1 MEFFMTANDASMGPM
16 IAVIGCDGSGKST
29 VSERIVVWAN
39 DYGPAATAHLGK
51 QAGNVGRAL
60 TGLPLVGNLIGRFIG
75 HNNFSLREPRAKN
88 KTPGILAAL
97 VASMFTLRRVLRF
110 RRMLSLRRQGFI
122 VITDRFPQL
131 DYPNS
136 FDGPV
141 LSETAQGSFFVRWLA
156 RQERVAFQWM
166 TSYRPDLV
174 IRLNIDLDTACA
186 RKPDHVRRKLQR
198 KVEITPLLTFGGAPI
213 VEIDSA
219 QPLEEVL
226 VEAREAVTRFLTGH
240 GLERLKYRRGLE

>member
-1 MEFFMTANDASMGPM
+1 MTEFSMTVKDASLGPM

-29 VSERIVVWAN
+29 VSEKIVIWAN

-60 TGLPLVGNLIGRFIG
+60 ANLPLVGKLIGRFIG
-75 HNNFSLREPRAKN
+75 HKKFSLREPRTKN

-110 RRMLSLRRQGFI
+110 RRMLALRRQGFI

-131 DYPNS
+131 DCPNS

-141 LSETAQGSFFVRWLA
+141 LSEDVQGSFFVRWLA
-156 RQERVAFQWM
+156 RHEREAFEWM

-186 RKPDHVRRKLQR
+186 RKPDHIRRKLQR
-198 KVEITPLLTFGGAPI
+198 NI
-213 VEIDSA
+213 S
-219 QPLEEVL
+219 VL
-226 VEAREAVTRFLTGH
+226 S
-240 GLERLKYRRGLE
+240 KSSRGK

>member
-1 MEFFMTANDASMGPM
+1 MTVEDASLGPM

-29 VSERIVVWAN
+29 VSEKIVIWAN

-60 TGLPLVGNLIGRFIG
+60 TSLPLVGKLIGRFIG
-75 HNNFSLREPRAKN
+75 HKNFSLREPRAKN
-88 KTPGILAAL
+88 KTPGILAAV
-97 VASMFTLRRVLRF
+97 VASIFTLRRVLRF
-110 RRMLSLRRQGFI
+110 RRMLALRRQGFI

-131 DYPNS
+131 DCPNS

-141 LSETAQGSFFVRWLA
+141 LSEAAQGSFFVRWLA
-156 RQERVAFQWM
+156 RQEREAFEWM

-198 KVEITPLLTFGGAPI
+198 KIEIVPLLKFNGAPI
-213 VEIDSA
+213 VEIDSI
-219 QPLEEVL
+219 QPLEQVL
-226 VEAREAVTRFLTGH
+226 AEAREAVTRFLT
-240 GLERLKYRRGLE
+240 ERGDERGGERPKT

>member
-1 MEFFMTANDASMGPM
+1 MTEFSMTVKDASLGPM

-29 VSERIVVWAN
+29 VSENMVIWAK
-39 DYGPAATAHLGK
+39 DYGPAVTAHLGK
-51 QAGNVGRAL
+51 QAGKVGRAL
-60 TGLPLVGNLIGRFIG
+60 TNLPLVGNLIGRFIG
-75 HNNFSLREPRAKN
+75 QKKFLLREPRTKN

-110 RRMLSLRRQGFI
+110 RRMLALRRQGYI

-131 DYPNS
+131 DCPNS

-141 LSETAQGSFFVRWLA
+141 LSEDAQGSFFVRWLA
-156 RQERVAFQWM
+156 RHEREAFEWM

-186 RKPDHVRRKLQR
+186 RKPDHIRRKLQR
-198 KVEITPLLTFGGAPI
+198 KIEITPLLKFNGAPI
-213 VEIDSA
+213 VEIDSS
-219 QPLEEVL
+219 QPLEQVLAEV
-226 VEAREAVTRFLTGH
+226 RGAVTRFLT
-240 GLERLKYRRGLE
+240 ERGGELPKT

>member
-1 MEFFMTANDASMGPM
+1 MTENDASMVPM

-29 VSERIVVWAN
+29 VSEKIVGWTS

-60 TGLPLVGNLIGRFIG
+60 TGLPLVGNVIGRFIG
-75 HNNFSLREPRAKN
+75 HKKFSLREPRAKN

-97 VASMFTLRRVLRF
+97 VASLFTIRRVLRF
-110 RRMLSLRRQGFI
+110 RRMLALRRQGFV

-141 LSETAQGSFFVRWLA
+141 LSEAAQGSFFVRWLA
-156 RQERVAFQWM
+156 RRELAAFQWM

-186 RKPDHVRRKLQR
+186 RKPDHIRRKLQR
-198 KVEITPLLTFGGAPI
+198 KIEVTPLLTFGGAPI
-213 VEIDSA
+213 VEIDST
-219 QPLEEVL
+219 QPLEQVLAEV
-226 VEAREAVTRFLTGH
+226 REAVTLFLTGNDCTQ
-240 GLERLKYRRGLE
+240 LESWRGQK

>member
-1 MEFFMTANDASMGPM
+1 MIVKNGSLGPM

-29 VSERIVVWAN
+29 VSEKIVVWAN
-39 DYGPAATAHLGK
+39 SYGPASTVHLGK

-60 TGLPLVGNLIGRFIG
+60 TSLPLVGKLIGRFIG
-75 HNNFSLREPRAKN
+75 QKKFSLREPRARN

-97 VASMFTLRRVLRF
+97 VASIFTLRRVLRF
-110 RRMLSLRRQGFI
+110 RRMLALRRQGFI

-131 DYPNS
+131 DYPTY

-141 LSETAQGSFFVRWLA
+141 LPETAHGSFFVRWLA
-156 RQERVAFQWM
+156 RHERKAFEWM

-186 RKPDHVRRKLQR
+186 RKPDHIRRKLQR
-198 KVEITPLLTFGGAPI
+198 KIEITPLLKFNGAPI
-213 VEIDSA
+213 VEIDSI
-219 QPLEEVL
+219 QPLEQVL
-226 VEAREAVTRFLTGH
+226 IEAREAVTRFLTEYSG
-240 GLERLKYRRGLE
+240 ERSKIERGIE

>member
-1 MEFFMTANDASMGPM
+1 MTEFSMTVKDASLGPM

-29 VSERIVVWAN
+29 VSENIVIWAN

-60 TGLPLVGNLIGRFIG
+60 TNLPLVGKLMGRFIG
-75 HNNFSLREPRAKN
+75 HKKFLLREPRTKN
-88 KTPGILAAL
+88 KTPGIVAAL

-110 RRMLSLRRQGFI
+110 RRMLALRRQGFI

-131 DYPNS
+131 DYPNA

-141 LSETAQGSFFVRWLA
+141 LSEDAQGSFFVRWLA
-156 RQERVAFQWM
+156 RHEREAFEWM
-166 TSYRPDLV
+166 TRYRPDLV

-186 RKPDHVRRKLQR
+186 RKPDHIRRKLQR
-198 KVEITPLLTFGGAPI
+198 KIEVTPLLKFNGAPI
-213 VEIDSA
+213 VEIDSI
-219 QPLEEVL
+219 QPLEQVL
-226 VEAREAVTRFLTGH
+226 AEAREAVTRFLT
-240 GLERLKYRRGLE
+240 ERGGERPKT

>member
-1 MEFFMTANDASMGPM
+1 MEFFMTGSNASIAPM

-39 DYGPAATAHLGK
+39 EYGPAATAHLGK

-60 TGLPLVGNLIGRFIG
+60 TDLPLVGNRIGRLIG
-75 HNNFSLREPRAKN
+75 HKKHSLREPAAKN

-97 VASMFTLRRVLRF
+97 VASVFTLRRVLRF

-131 DYPNS
+131 DVPNG

-141 LSETAQGSFFVRWLA
+141 LSEAAQGSFFVRWLA
-156 RQERVAFQWM
+156 RQERAAFEWM

-174 IRLNIDLDTACA
+174 VRLNIDLETACA
-186 RKPDHVRRKLQR
+186 RKPDHVPRKLQR
-198 KVEITPLLTFGGAPI
+198 KIEVAPLLTFGGAPI

-219 QPLEEVL
+219 QPLEQVLAEV
-226 VEAREAVTRFLTGH
+226 REAVTHFLTEYSCKR
-240 GLERLKYRRGLE
+240 LES

>member
-1 MEFFMTANDASMGPM
+1 MTVEDTLLGPM

-29 VSERIVVWAN
+29 VVEKIVVWAN

-60 TGLPLVGNLIGRFIG
+60 TSLPLVGKLIGRSIG
-75 HNNFSLREPRAKN
+75 HKKFSLREPRAKN
-88 KTPGILAAL
+88 KTPGFLAAV

-110 RRMLSLRRQGFI
+110 RRMLALRRRGFI

-131 DYPNS
+131 DCPNS

-141 LSETAQGSFFVRWLA
+141 LSEAAQGSFFVRWLA
-156 RQERVAFQWM
+156 RQEREAFEWM
-166 TSYRPDLV
+166 TGYRPDLV

-198 KVEITPLLTFGGAPI
+198 KIEVVPLLTFNGAPI
-213 VEIDSA
+213 VEIDSI
-219 QPLEEVL
+219 QPLEQVL
-226 VEAREAVTRFLTGH
+226 AEAREAVTRFLT
-240 GLERLKYRRGLE
+240 ERGGEDSGERPKT